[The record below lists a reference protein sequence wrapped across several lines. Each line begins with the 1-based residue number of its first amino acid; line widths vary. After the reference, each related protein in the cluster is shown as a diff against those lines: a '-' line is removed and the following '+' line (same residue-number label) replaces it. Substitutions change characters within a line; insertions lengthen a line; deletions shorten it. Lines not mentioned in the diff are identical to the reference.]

1 MRTGSALPRRVPG
14 HDGLH
19 SVELGAS
26 ARSGGRLLG
35 AAPSRLESPQGHDTR
50 RARVARPQRCTARDP
65 GTGREAPWS
74 DRRLAC
80 CARLGLARRSR
91 VPLPNGG
98 GHGGAGQVP
107 GDDRNRQSTEVP
119 EPTPAKG
126 PIGEHDL

>member
-14 HDGLH
+14 HDGVH
-19 SVELGAS
+19 SVEFRRVSSVRGVSWEPCQADERVRRVTTRDVRDSHGRS
-26 ARSGGRLLG
+26 AVLR
-35 AAPSRLESPQGHDTR
+35 ET
-50 RARVARPQRCTARDP
+50 RARDKAS
-65 GTGREAPWS
+65 WS

-98 GHGGAGQVP
+98 GHGSAGQVP
-107 GDDRNRQSTEVP
+107 GDDRITNPTEVP

-126 PIGEHDL
+126 SMGEHDL